1 MNTDSSQFPDNVI
14 NEENVDVLFLTD
26 KNLILTKVEA
36 ADLVANSE
44 LGERTKSNFFYLLSR
59 LRYV

>member
-14 NEENVDVLFLTD
+14 NEENVDVLFLTE

-44 LGERTKSNFFYLLSR
+44 LEERTKSNFFYLLSR
-59 LRYV
+59 LR